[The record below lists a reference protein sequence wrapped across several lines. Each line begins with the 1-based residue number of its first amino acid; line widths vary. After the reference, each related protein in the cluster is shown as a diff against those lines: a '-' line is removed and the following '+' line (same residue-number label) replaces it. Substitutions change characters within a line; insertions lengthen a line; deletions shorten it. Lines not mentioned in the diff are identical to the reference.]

1 MAVRIRLARFG
12 RRKHPVYR
20 IVVMD
25 SRRPREGKYLDII
38 GTYDPKRHE
47 IIKFDEEKF
56 NKWVSLGAEVTDRA
70 KAIYKLYKKLSQAQQ
85 NA

>member
-1 MAVRIRLARFG
+1 VAVRIRLARFG
-12 RRKHPVYR
+12 RRNHPVYR

-38 GTYDPKRHE
+38 GTYDPKRHK
-47 IIKFDEEKF
+47 IIKFDEEKY

-70 KAIYKLYKKLSQAQQ
+70 KAIYKLYKKLSAKQTA
-85 NA
+85 